1 MSVIEQCVH
10 RDPAD
15 PRLLRLDDGR
25 PVLAVIGG
33 GHDEPFTRLQL
44 QLIAE
49 RVERAWNGAA
59 ADSQAR
65 AERIAQAGEQ
75 AMRTVLQER
84 LKERGRALVCHPV
97 ANGSIDCTEAA
108 GELLVEAGA
117 TLERQQRAIDGYE
130 RLYGEAMA
138 ALSVTVDE
146 RDKLRAAL
154 QHERDCIEAAKAE
167 IARLQARL
175 GEAVDQARTL
185 EESYDT
191 AVARLALAKDHMH
204 PDQRVAFNALH
215 NRATPER
222 GNHE

>member
-59 ADSQAR
+59 
-65 AERIAQAGEQ
+65 E
-75 AMRTVLQER
+75 
-84 LKERGRALVCHPV
+84 
-97 ANGSIDCTEAA
+97 
-108 GELLVEAGA
+108 
-117 TLERQQRAIDGYE
+117 ERQA
-130 RLYGEAMA
+130 
-138 ALSVTVDE
+138 
-146 RDKLRAAL
+146 RAAL
-154 QHERDCIEAAKAE
+154 QHERDCLEAAKAE

-204 PDQRVAFNALH
+204 PDQRVAFNDQVKRPGA
-215 NRATPER
+215 AQP
-222 GNHE
+222 